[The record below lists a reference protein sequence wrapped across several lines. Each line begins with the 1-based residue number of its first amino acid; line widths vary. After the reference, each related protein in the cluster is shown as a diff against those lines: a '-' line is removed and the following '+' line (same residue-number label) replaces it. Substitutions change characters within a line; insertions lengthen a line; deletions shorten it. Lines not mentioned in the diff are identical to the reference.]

1 LRVTETVYKSKLR
14 PWAKTEESEGYVPL
28 PDRLATEL
36 LEWRNETKWQGDDNF
51 IFPNCQGGFMDY
63 ENFEARV
70 LGPIRQKLGL
80 AKLNFQVLRRS
91 FATLA
96 YGERKGT
103 LKDVQK
109 QLRHTRADTTLENY
123 VKEIPDLVYLML
135 DSMYAGIIGTSE
147 KENLAIVP
155 AAGGVQ

>member
-1 LRVTETVYKSKLR
+1 M
-14 PWAKTEESEGYVPL
+14 PL
-28 PDRLATEL
+28 PDRLASEL
-36 LEWRNETKWQGDDNF
+36 LEWRNDTKWQGDDNF

-70 LGPIRQKLGL
+70 LDPIRQKLGL

-109 QLRHTRADTTLENY
+109 QLRHKSRHYPGKLHQGDPRLGL
-123 VKEIPDLVYLML
+123 PD
-135 DSMYAGIIGTSE
+135 
-147 KENLAIVP
+147 
-155 AAGGVQ
+155 GGFNVCRHHWHI